1 LFQDLS
7 LKSIIAKKM
16 AEANKKGRTS
26 RPGLALPY
34 YLERIARTMD
44 AKQRIWPLPYRN
56 GISTI

>member
-1 LFQDLS
+1 
-7 LKSIIAKKM
+7 M